1 MMPPIIDD
9 LAITTNMKK
18 VIMKNELSTIME
30 MKNEAST
37 AMDKNTSEV
46 LIESSLEKYEA
57 NEENL

>member
-1 MMPPIIDD
+1 MPPIIDD

-46 LIESSLEKYEA
+46 LIESSPEKYEA